1 MKRDINALVLVILD
15 KVVRRFIMELFGGN
29 YENFNVSR
37 SDFLTLW
44 KNIIRDLLSNWLK
57 SLDLAY
63 LILIDKKT
71 VQADI

>member
-1 MKRDINALVLVILD
+1 MRLPP
-15 KVVRRFIMELFGGN
+15 
-29 YENFNVSR
+29 NVSR

-63 LILIDKKT
+63 LILINKKT